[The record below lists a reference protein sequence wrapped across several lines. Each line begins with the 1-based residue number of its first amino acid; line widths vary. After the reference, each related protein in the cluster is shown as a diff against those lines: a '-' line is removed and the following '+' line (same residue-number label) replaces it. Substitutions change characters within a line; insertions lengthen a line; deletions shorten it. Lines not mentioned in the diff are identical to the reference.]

1 MLARG
6 DSRTDWARV
15 KGMTEAELEASIA
28 ADPDDVHAS
37 VDWKKAV
44 KGVPPPKPPPVP
56 SPARA
61 GLSGEKSSGSQRK
74 EFACQFRLGRACPGH
89 PRLETVETKT
99 WIRGSSPRKTTST
112 RFLGVPHKL
121 TLQGYFPR
129 TALRARG
136 RVGWG
141 RIDAE

>member
-1 MLARG
+1 M
-6 DSRTDWARV
+6 
-15 KGMTEAELEASIA
+15 
-28 ADPDDVHAS
+28 ADPAGLFVLS
-37 VDWKKAV
+37 TRLRGKAV
-44 KGVPPPKPPPVP
+44 RGKF
-56 SPARA
+56 
-61 GLSGEKSSGSQRK
+61 SGSQRK

-129 TALRARG
+129 TALRWRGEGEKLRRRFCPTARC
-136 RVGWG
+136 
-141 RIDAE
+141 EH